1 MSSNKSRKATS
12 TTRSCGDKEKMR
24 FFDSEIVR
32 EELSEINKLQ
42 TSIYGKM
49 FGFGFLSPTDRKEHV
64 DKLETLLEKQKTM
77 WTRLSLSDD
86 PEAKDMKNQLRK
98 SLQGMGFPEGTD
110 MPSIF
115 SAMDDT
121 IGKLKESVD

>member
-1 MSSNKSRKATS
+1 
-12 TTRSCGDKEKMR
+12 MR
-24 FFDSEIVR
+24 FFESEIVR
-32 EELSEINKLQ
+32 EELSEINRLQ

-49 FGFGFLSPTDRKEHV
+49 FGFGFLSPTDQKEHV
-64 DKLETLLEKQKTM
+64 EKLESPLEKQKCM

-98 SLQGMGFPEGTD
+98 SLEGMGFPEGTD

-115 SAMDDT
+115 NAMDET
-121 IGKLKESVD
+121 IGKLKKSVD

>member
-1 MSSNKSRKATS
+1 
-12 TTRSCGDKEKMR
+12 MR
-24 FFDSEIVR
+24 FFESEIVR
-32 EELSEINKLQ
+32 EELSEINRLQ

-49 FGFGFLSPTDRKEHV
+49 FGFGFLSSTDQKEHV
-64 DKLETLLEKQKTM
+64 EKLESLLEKQKCM

-98 SLQGMGFPEGTD
+98 SLEGMGFPEGTD

-115 SAMDDT
+115 NAMDET
-121 IGKLKESVD
+121 IGKLKKSVD

>member
-1 MSSNKSRKATS
+1 
-12 TTRSCGDKEKMR
+12 MR
-24 FFDSEIVR
+24 FFESEIVR

-49 FGFGFLSPTDRKEHV
+49 FGFGYLSPTDQKEHV
-64 DKLETLLEKQKTM
+64 EKLETLLNKQKCM

-98 SLQGMGFPEGTD
+98 SLEGMGFPEGTD
-110 MPSIF
+110 MPTIF
-115 SAMDDT
+115 GAMDDT
-121 IGKLKESVD
+121 IGKLKKSVD

>member
-1 MSSNKSRKATS
+1 
-12 TTRSCGDKEKMR
+12 MR
-24 FFDSEIVR
+24 FFESEIVR

-64 DKLETLLEKQKTM
+64 DKLESLLEKQKCM

-98 SLQGMGFPEGTD
+98 SLEGMGFPEGTD

-115 SAMDDT
+115 NAMDET
-121 IGKLKESVD
+121 IGKLKKSVD

>member
-1 MSSNKSRKATS
+1 
-12 TTRSCGDKEKMR
+12 MR
-24 FFDSEIVR
+24 FFESEIVR
-32 EELSEINKLQ
+32 EEISEINRLQ

-49 FGFGFLSPTDRKEHV
+49 FGFGFLSPTDQKEHV
-64 DKLETLLEKQKTM
+64 EKLESLLEKQKCM

-98 SLQGMGFPEGTD
+98 SLEGMGFPEGTD

-115 SAMDDT
+115 NAMDET
-121 IGKLKESVD
+121 IGKLKKSVD

>member
-1 MSSNKSRKATS
+1 
-12 TTRSCGDKEKMR
+12 MR

-32 EELSEINKLQ
+32 EELSEINRLQ

-64 DKLETLLEKQKTM
+64 EKLETLLEKQKTM

-86 PEAKDMKNQLRK
+86 QEAKDTLGYLKQSMSML
-98 SLQGMGFPEGTD
+98 GFAPKTD
-110 MPSIF
+110 VNSF
-115 SAMDDT
+115 FDT
-121 IGKLKESVD
+121 INKTIQSLRVNVD

>member
-1 MSSNKSRKATS
+1 
-12 TTRSCGDKEKMR
+12 
-24 FFDSEIVR
+24 
-32 EELSEINKLQ
+32 
-42 TSIYGKM
+42 M

-64 DKLETLLEKQKTM
+64 DKLQTLLEKQKAM

-98 SLQGMGFPEGTD
+98 SLLGMGFPEGTD

-115 SAMDDT
+115 NAM
-121 IGKLKESVD
+121 V

>member
-1 MSSNKSRKATS
+1 MSN
-12 TTRSCGDKEKMR
+12 
-24 FFDSEIVR
+24 FFESDIVR
-32 EELSEINKLQ
+32 EELESINELQREVYGTAMYFPTMSREQKL
-42 TSIYGKM
+42 
-49 FGFGFLSPTDRKEHV
+49 EHV
-64 DKLETLLEKQKTM
+64 DKLQTLVDKQRIM

>member
-1 MSSNKSRKATS
+1 
-12 TTRSCGDKEKMR
+12 MR
-24 FFDSEIVR
+24 FFESEIVR

-49 FGFGFLSPTDRKEHV
+49 FGFGYLSPTDQKEHV
-64 DKLETLLEKQKTM
+64 EKLETLLNKQKCM

-98 SLQGMGFPEGTD
+98 SLEGMGFPEGTA

-115 SAMDDT
+115 NAMDET
-121 IGKLKESVD
+121 IGKLKKSVD

>member
-1 MSSNKSRKATS
+1 
-12 TTRSCGDKEKMR
+12 MR

-32 EELSEINKLQ
+32 EELSEINRLQ

-64 DKLETLLEKQKTM
+64 DKLQVLLEKQKTM
-77 WTRLSLSDD
+77 YTRISLSDD
-86 PEAKDMKNQLRK
+86 PEAVDLKKHLQK
-98 SLQGMGFPEGTD
+98 SVELMGFPEGTD

>member
-1 MSSNKSRKATS
+1 
-12 TTRSCGDKEKMR
+12 MR

-32 EELSEINKLQ
+32 EELSEINRLQ

-64 DKLETLLEKQKTM
+64 EKLETLLEKQKTM

-86 PEAKDMKNQLRK
+86 PEAKQMKDKICPRTPSNQ
-98 SLQGMGFPEGTD
+98 GFRRNDYVQTC
-110 MPSIF
+110 F
-115 SAMDDT
+115 
-121 IGKLKESVD
+121 

>member
-1 MSSNKSRKATS
+1 
-12 TTRSCGDKEKMR
+12 MR

-64 DKLETLLEKQKTM
+64 DKLETLLEKQKCM

-86 PEAKDMKNQLRK
+86 PEAKEMKNTVRK
-98 SLQGMGFPEGTD
+98 SLLGMGFPEGTD
-110 MPSIF
+110 RPSIF
-115 SAMDDT
+115 SAMDET
-121 IGKLKESVD
+121 ICKLKESVD

>member
-1 MSSNKSRKATS
+1 
-12 TTRSCGDKEKMR
+12 MR
-24 FFDSEIVR
+24 FFESEIVR
-32 EELSEINKLQ
+32 EELSEINRLQ

-49 FGFGFLSPTDRKEHV
+49 FGFGYLSPTDQKEHV
-64 DKLETLLEKQKTM
+64 EKLETLLNKQKCM

-98 SLQGMGFPEGTD
+98 SLEGMGFPEGTD

-115 SAMDDT
+115 NAMDET
-121 IGKLKESVD
+121 IGKLKKSVD

>member
-1 MSSNKSRKATS
+1 
-12 TTRSCGDKEKMR
+12 MR

-32 EELSEINKLQ
+32 EELSEINRLQ

-64 DKLETLLEKQKTM
+64 DKLQTLLEKQKTM

-86 PEAKDMKNQLRK
+86 QEAKDTLGYLKQSMSML
-98 SLQGMGFPEGTD
+98 GFAPRTD
-110 MPSIF
+110 VNSF
-115 SAMDDT
+115 FDT
-121 IGKLKESVD
+121 INKTIQSLRVNVD

>member
-1 MSSNKSRKATS
+1 
-12 TTRSCGDKEKMR
+12 MR

-32 EELSEINKLQ
+32 EELSEINRLQ

-64 DKLETLLEKQKTM
+64 DKLQTLLEKQKTM

-86 PEAKDMKNQLRK
+86 QEAKDTL
-98 SLQGMGFPEGTD
+98 GY
-110 MPSIF
+110 
-115 SAMDDT
+115 
-121 IGKLKESVD
+121 LKESMSMLGFAPKTDVNYFFDTINKTIQSLRVNVD

>member
-1 MSSNKSRKATS
+1 
-12 TTRSCGDKEKMR
+12 MR

-32 EELSEINKLQ
+32 EELSEINRLQ

-49 FGFGFLSPTDRKEHV
+49 FGFGFLSPTDLKEHV
-64 DKLETLLEKQKTM
+64 EKLETLLEKQKSM

-86 PEAKDMKNQLRK
+86 PEAKEMKNTLRK
-98 SLQGMGFPEGTD
+98 SLLGMCFPEGTD
-110 MPSIF
+110 MPTIF
-115 SAMDDT
+115 NAMGET

>member
-1 MSSNKSRKATS
+1 
-12 TTRSCGDKEKMR
+12 MR

-64 DKLETLLEKQKTM
+64 DKLETLLEKQKLM

-86 PEAKDMKNQLRK
+86 PEAKEMKDQMRQ
-98 SLQGMGFPEGTD
+98 SLKGMGCPDGTD
-110 MPSIF
+110 MPTIF

-121 IGKLKESVD
+121 IERLKESVD

>member
-1 MSSNKSRKATS
+1 
-12 TTRSCGDKEKMR
+12 MR

-32 EELSEINKLQ
+32 EELSEINRLQ

-64 DKLETLLEKQKTM
+64 EKLETLLDKQKTM

-86 PEAKDMKNQLRK
+86 QKQK
-98 SLQGMGFPEGTD
+98 
-110 MPSIF
+110 I
-115 SAMDDT
+115 
-121 IGKLKESVD
+121 

>member
-1 MSSNKSRKATS
+1 
-12 TTRSCGDKEKMR
+12 
-24 FFDSEIVR
+24 
-32 EELSEINKLQ
+32 
-42 TSIYGKM
+42 
-49 FGFGFLSPTDRKEHV
+49 
-64 DKLETLLEKQKTM
+64 M

-110 MPSIF
+110 MPTIF

-121 IGKLKESVD
+121 IDKLKESVD

>member
-1 MSSNKSRKATS
+1 
-12 TTRSCGDKEKMR
+12 MR

-32 EELSEINKLQ
+32 EELSEINRLQ

-64 DKLETLLEKQKTM
+64 DKLQTLLEKQKTM

-86 PEAKDMKNQLRK
+86 PEALIMKE
-98 SLQGMGFPEGTD
+98 SLNKTVTLMGYPEGTD
-110 MPSIF
+110 IKFLFDNMHT
-115 SAMDDT
+115 T
-121 IGKLKESVD
+121 IDALKSFLEA

>member
-1 MSSNKSRKATS
+1 
-12 TTRSCGDKEKMR
+12 MR
-24 FFDSEIVR
+24 FFESEIVR
-32 EELSEINKLQ
+32 EELSEINILQ

-49 FGFGFLSPTDRKEHV
+49 FGFGFLSPTDQKEHV
-64 DKLETLLEKQKTM
+64 EKLESLLEKQKCM

-98 SLQGMGFPEGTD
+98 SLEGMGFPEGTD

-115 SAMDDT
+115 NAMDET
-121 IGKLKESVD
+121 IGKLKKSVD

>member
-1 MSSNKSRKATS
+1 
-12 TTRSCGDKEKMR
+12 MR

-32 EELSEINKLQ
+32 EELSEINRLQ

-49 FGFGFLSPTDRKEHV
+49 FGFGFLSPTDQMEHV
-64 DKLETLLEKQKTM
+64 EKLESLLEKQKCM

-98 SLQGMGFPEGTD
+98 SLEGMGFPEGTD

-115 SAMDDT
+115 NAMDET
-121 IGKLKESVD
+121 IGKLKKSVD